1 MSTLV
6 YFSIL
11 SLKLAHMSP
20 RYLTPVDINRLRG
33 ISISPSLKQTL
44 NMVDVAASDAPQ
56 YTPGDILKDDMEKTL
71 DPNDIVNY
79 DGRCILPFSYYRD

>member
-11 SLKLAHMSP
+11 SWNLVHMNT
-20 RYLTPVDINRLRG
+20 RYLKPVDIKCLRDNF
-33 ISISPSLKQTL
+33 ISPSTEQTL
-44 NMVDVAASDAPQ
+44 SMADVADAPQ
-56 YTPGDILKDDMEKTL
+56 YTPGDIIKDDMEKTS

-79 DGRCILPFSYYRD
+79 DGRHILPFSY